1 MIVPFLIIY
10 LFNWVMFFIIIVS
23 LLRKNYQSNTILK
36 KDTKTVFLYQHLIIA
51 ITLSLLFGL
60 GWSIGLFATQDIHTN
75 KTVRDIFAALFVV
88 FTAFH
93 GLFIFIMQCL
103 RSKDVRNSWKRC
115 FLGVTRRDISEITSS
130 RISQKHQKEHE
141 HSSKTKFVVAAKNPS
156 VFVNEYAA
164 MRGQSGSGKSD
175 IAFHERSNLSHSRA
189 LVSVTEAEEEKGVVG
204 FAETPFNKAYLDE
217 IDDHEEKELGRKK
230 SDIIYTNYHDGFTY
244 VETASIYFN

>member
-1 MIVPFLIIY
+1 M
-10 LFNWVMFFIIIVS
+10 
-23 LLRKNYQSNTILK
+23 
-36 KDTKTVFLYQHLIIA
+36 KDTKTLFLYQHLIIA
-51 ITLSLLFGL
+51 ITLSVLFGL
-60 GWSIGLFATQDIHTN
+60 GWGIGLFATQNIHTN
-75 KTVRDIFAALFVV
+75 KTVRDILAALFVV

-103 RSKDVRNSWKRC
+103 RSEDVRKSWKIC
-115 FLGVTRRDISEITSS
+115 FFSVTRRDISEITSS
-130 RISQKHQKEHE
+130 TVSRKHQKEHQ
-141 HSSKTKFVVAAKNPS
+141 HSSKTKFIVAAKNPN

-189 LVSVTEAEEEKGVVG
+189 LVSVTKAEEERGAG

-217 IDDHEEKELGRKK
+217 IDDHEEKELDKK
-230 SDIIYTNYHDGFTY
+230 QSDIVYTTYHDGFTY

>member
-10 LFNWVMFFIIIVS
+10 LFNWVVFFIIIVS
-23 LLRKNYQSNTILK
+23 LLRKNYQSSIKLK
-36 KDTKTVFLYQHLIIA
+36 KDKQTSFLHQQLIIA
-51 ITLSLLFGL
+51 ITLSVLFGL
-60 GWSIGLFATQDIHTN
+60 GWGIGLFATQDIHTK
-75 KTVRDIFAALFVV
+75 KTVRDILAALFVV

-115 FLGVTRRDISEITSS
+115 FLGVTRRDVSEITSS
-130 RISQKHQKEHE
+130 RISRKHQKEHE
-141 HSSKTKFVVAAKNPS
+141 DSSKTKFVVAAKNPS
-156 VFVNEYAA
+156 VFVNEYAT

-189 LVSVTEAEEEKGVVG
+189 LVSVTETEEEKGVG